1 MYLLYTVVIVLGVQQ
16 GTDVS
21 MCVYVLCSR
30 ALMRFAWWALTV
42 HGALLFRV
50 GLRCG
55 SCGFVFGSVV
65 FMCSIEVLKNL
76 PPIVQMVLLAIV
88 LLLLLRKWGI
98 LTRDQQ

>member
-1 MYLLYTVVIVLGVQQ
+1 MVCLCVLLLLLGTMVTVGFYVSQVYCCNCAGCAV

-50 GLRCG
+50 GLCCG
-55 SCGFVFGSVV
+55 SCGFVYDSVV
-65 FMCSIEVLKNL
+65 FMWFSV
-76 PPIVQMVLLAIV
+76 V
-88 LLLLLRKWGI
+88 
-98 LTRDQQ
+98 